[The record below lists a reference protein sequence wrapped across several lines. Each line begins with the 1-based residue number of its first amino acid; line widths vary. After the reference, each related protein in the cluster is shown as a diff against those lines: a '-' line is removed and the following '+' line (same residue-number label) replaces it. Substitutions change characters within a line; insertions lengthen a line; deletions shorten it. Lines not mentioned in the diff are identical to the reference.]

1 MGDSRN
7 DVFFVYTPWIL
18 QQPRIPRG
26 VETRFDNLIRDIF
39 TKLGFELHLRLTP
52 NLDANYELVYAIS
65 NLDDNCK
72 CIMSVSRRWGDSTEI
87 SLILTDHTD
96 DSDQI
101 VSEYMGDIYIRD
113 YHSTK
118 DMDIQNAVESIS
130 SWVISTLLRWN
141 KKNKTKKQY

>member
-1 MGDSRN
+1 
-7 DVFFVYTPWIL
+7 
-18 QQPRIPRG
+18 
-26 VETRFDNLIRDIF
+26 
-39 TKLGFELHLRLTP
+39 
-52 NLDANYELVYAIS
+52 LDANYELVDAIS